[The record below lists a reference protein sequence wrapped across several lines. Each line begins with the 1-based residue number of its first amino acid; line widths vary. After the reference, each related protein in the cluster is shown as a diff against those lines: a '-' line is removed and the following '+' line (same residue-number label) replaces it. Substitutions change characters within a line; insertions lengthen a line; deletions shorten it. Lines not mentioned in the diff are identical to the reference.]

1 MPGMVHKSCD
11 VAVIGGGPAGIS
23 TCLELARPRTLD
35 VHLFENES
43 RLGGIPRS
51 AHVFFGIRDL
61 KRLYTGTAYAR
72 TLENRMGKT
81 DTTIHTRS
89 TVVEIKPDK
98 TGIAHQV
105 FVASAKGLVCYTCR
119 FVVLATGCFEQSRE
133 SRMIPGTRPAGIM
146 TTGTLQKL
154 VNLQHLQPG
163 RRAIIIGSEHVALS
177 AAMTVKCAGMKIQ
190 ALVEEDR
197 QLHTYLSGAKI
208 LAHALRFPIFKNTAV
223 QSICGKNRVTGI
235 DLVDRSNGRECHVAC
250 DTIIVT
256 GRFRPESALIMDT
269 GIQED
274 PHALGPMVNLN
285 LMTTIPGIYA
295 AGNIL
300 RGANMHD
307 LCALEGRQVA
317 ANIITSLTAKNRAA
331 SDLFTIIPEGPVCF
345 VVPQKISAGQLG
357 RFQSSWFKPGVTF
370 QVGRTLRHATM
381 EATCNG
387 ARIWQKTYSRLLANT
402 AIPLP
407 VEKFNWRQ
415 GAFGKPVRLKCK
427 TNQGD

>member
-1 MPGMVHKSCD
+1 MPEMVHKSCD

-23 TCLELARPRTLD
+23 TCLELANTRSLN

-51 AHVFFGIRDL
+51 AHVFFGMRDL

-72 TLENRMGKT
+72 QLENRIEKT
-81 DTTIHTRS
+81 GTTIHTRS
-89 TVVEIKPDK
+89 TVMEIKPDK
-98 TGIAHQV
+98 TGNAHQI
-105 FVASAKGLVCYTCR
+105 FVASADGLVCYTCR

-133 SRMIPGTRPAGIM
+133 SRRTPGTRPAGIM

-154 VNLQHLQPG
+154 VNLGHLQPG
-163 RRAIIIGSEHVALS
+163 RRAIILGSEHVALS
-177 AAMTVKCAGMKIQ
+177 AAMTVKCAGMMIQ
-190 ALVEEDR
+190 GLVEEDR

-208 LAHALRFPIFKNTAV
+208 LGHGLCFPIFKNTAV
-223 QSICGKNRVTGI
+223 KSICGKNRVTGI
-235 DLVDRSNGRECHVAC
+235 VLVNRSDGHECHVTC

-274 PHALGPMVNLN
+274 PNSLGPMVDLN

-307 LCALEGRQVA
+307 LCALEGRQA
-317 ANIITSLTAKNRAA
+317 AAGIIDNLTTKSRASA
-331 SDLFTIIPEGPVCF
+331 HLFSFIPEGPVRF
-345 VVPQKISAGQLG
+345 VVPQKILTGQLD

-370 QVGRTLRHATM
+370 QVDSTLRHPTM

-387 ARIWQKTYSRLLANT
+387 VTIWRKTYSRLLANT

-407 VEKFNWRQ
+407 VEKFNWHQ
-415 GAFGKPVRLKCK
+415 GSFDKSVRLKC
-427 TNQGD
+427 TSAV